1 MRTFQISDRFTT
13 ADIGLELEADRLD
26 ELFLAAAEGMFAIIF
41 GECPSGKASA
51 SEEINLQADG
61 PEQLLVDWLSELL
74 FLFDTQGRVPVEIR
88 LRVNDDE
95 TPVTLCATVEYRSYD
110 RNRDVAEHEVKAVTY
125 HMLKIRK
132 DDNRCRCH
140 VVFDL

>member
-13 ADIGLELEADRLD
+13 ADIGLELEADCLE
-26 ELFLAAAEGMFAIIF
+26 ELFIAAAEGMFSIIF
-41 GECPSGKASA
+41 GECPSENVTA
-51 SEEINLQADG
+51 SEEINIQADS

-74 FLFDTQGRVPVEIR
+74 YFFDAQGQIPIDIR
-88 LRVNDDE
+88 LRINDSD
-95 TPVTLCATVEYRSYD
+95 TPVTLNATVDYRPYD
-110 RNRDVAEHEVKAVTY
+110 RNREVAEHEVKAVTY

-132 DDNRCRCH
+132 DDNRYRCH